1 MMSASLPILSA
12 SRLRVAFGTFLA
24 VNDFSADFEH
34 GRRYALIG
42 PNGAGKTTLLNAL
55 SGRQRITSGCVQL
68 SGEDITHLPAHRR
81 LTAGIGRSFQ
91 IVNIFFGL
99 TVFENLCLAVQGAR
113 YGGRQPWT
121 RLAAGDR
128 EVQQAAQELA
138 EQVGL
143 QSMCNAL
150 ASTLSHGDQ
159 RALELALALASN
171 PRVLL
176 LDEPLAGVGHGRI
189 AETLRLI
196 EGASHGRTV
205 LMVEHNIEAVM
216 NFAEEILVLEAGALL
231 ARGTPDQIRS
241 DSKVRRA
248 YLGD

>member
-1 MMSASLPILSA
+1 
-12 SRLRVAFGTFLA
+12 
-24 VNDFSADFEH
+24 
-34 GRRYALIG
+34 
-42 PNGAGKTTLLNAL
+42 
-55 SGRQRITSGCVQL
+55 
-68 SGEDITHLPAHRR
+68 
-81 LTAGIGRSFQ
+81 
-91 IVNIFFGL
+91 
-99 TVFENLCLAVQGAR
+99 
-113 YGGRQPWT
+113 
-121 RLAAGDR
+121 
-128 EVQQAAQELA
+128 
-138 EQVGL
+138 
-143 QSMCNAL
+143 
-150 ASTLSHGDQ
+150 
-159 RALELALALASN
+159 LASN